1 MCSLNAEQLST
12 VLGWFRVDLDKFVY
26 KERYTVN
33 IILFKGEIVK
43 FFDNKVEEIQE
54 QSNRLIE
61 QSLDQ
66 QIKRYFEALDSLLG
80 DYRKDLEQSLKAQ
93 ALPLETLK
101 ELKQA
106 LELFSV
112 GNDKLQVDKLKD
124 KANEL
129 LSQTKLLIAR

>member
-80 DYRKDLEQSLKAQ
+80 DYRKDLEQSKKAQ